1 MKKNVTGCVLIAGLL
16 LFSGC
21 SLAGF
26 AASDDK
32 VISETAAN
40 DGAFVLTEYDT
51 RVTCECD
58 LDKDGD
64 NEIITADYS
73 QTLKDH
79 QLPINMNVS
88 ESDGEAILWQDM
100 SLGLVSM
107 GEKSYYVTAI
117 GGSVYLMEYHPP
129 KDRQGLYDYSLKVFS
144 IDKRGNEVIY
154 VQISGEGKEEVDE
167 FNKQIAQY
175 MDNAYLIISTEDGNI
190 MTSRLVLRGD

>member
-1 MKKNVTGCVLIAGLL
+1 MLIKGFNDKLFLGSRIKMKKNVSVCVLIACLL

-21 SLAGF
+21 SLADV

-58 LDKDGD
+58 LDKDGND
-64 NEIITADYS
+64 EIITADYS

-107 GEKSYYVTAI
+107 GEKSYYVTALD
-117 GGSVYLMEYHPP
+117 GSVYLMEYHPP
-129 KDRQGLYDYSLKVFS
+129 KDRQGLYDYSLKSRYYRSTSPPVAGR
-144 IDKRGNEVIY
+144 RG
-154 VQISGEGKEEVDE
+154 SP
-167 FNKQIAQY
+167 
-175 MDNAYLIISTEDGNI
+175 SWW
-190 MTSRLVLRGD
+190 